1 MYVAGIWTKTAKEYF
16 KMSRNKSVEMIQ
28 YQWRSH
34 LKRHSIWTWEYYKLN
49 SPRVETLHDSSSQS
63 TRLACPFHPTLPRQG
78 LPGMPASPLW
88 QTFLHFSSR
97 FYQPVWH
104 TLWNCSPWCLQP
116 KQPLPR
122 EHRLGLR
129 SSRDWQKPVFEP
141 VCQDKRRKVP
151 VELVRK
157 LLQPRLGCDWGDD
170 GLFGKGIL
178 QTNNNHNNNKNLWD
192 CLVKKCPAKIEL
204 NLR

>member
-1 MYVAGIWTKTAKEYF
+1 
-16 KMSRNKSVEMIQ
+16 MIQ
-28 YQWRSH
+28 YQWRSL

-49 SPRVETLHDSSSQS
+49 SPREATLYDSSFQS

-129 SSRDWQKPVFEP
+129 SSRDWQKPVCEP

-178 QTNNNHNNNKNLWD
+178 KTNNNNNNNNKNKTCKTVWLKN
-192 CLVKKCPAKIEL
+192 VQPRL
-204 NLR
+204 NWI

>member
-1 MYVAGIWTKTAKEYF
+1 
-16 KMSRNKSVEMIQ
+16 MIFTLLYDLLLQ
-28 YQWRSH
+28 LYCKNIAYG
-34 LKRHSIWTWEYYKLN
+34 LKN
-49 SPRVETLHDSSSQS
+49 SPTEVTPYDSSSQS

-97 FYQPVWH
+97 FYQPVWRK
-104 TLWNCSPWCLQP
+104 LWNCSPWCLQP

-178 QTNNNHNNNKNLWD
+178 QTKTTHL
-192 CLVKKCPAKIEL
+192 
-204 NLR
+204 

>member
-1 MYVAGIWTKTAKEYF
+1 
-16 KMSRNKSVEMIQ
+16 MIQ

-34 LKRHSIWTWEYYKLN
+34 PKRHSYIWTWEYYKLH
-49 SPRVETLHDSSSQS
+49 SPRVATLYDSSFQS

-78 LPGMPASPLW
+78 LLGMPASPLW

-129 SSRDWQKPVFEP
+129 SSRDWQKPVCEP

-178 QTNNNHNNNKNLWD
+178 KTNNNNNNNNNKNL
-192 CLVKKCPAKIEL
+192 
-204 NLR
+204 

>member
-1 MYVAGIWTKTAKEYF
+1 M
-16 KMSRNKSVEMIQ
+16 N
-28 YQWRSH
+28 
-34 LKRHSIWTWEYYKLN
+34 LKYHKLN
-49 SPRVETLHDSSSQS
+49 SPRVATLYDSSFQS

-78 LPGMPASPLW
+78 HLGMPASPLW

-129 SSRDWQKPVFEP
+129 SSRDWQKPVCEP

-178 QTNNNHNNNKNLWD
+178 QTKTTHL
-192 CLVKKCPAKIEL
+192 
-204 NLR
+204 